1 MTLPGT
7 KTGTTPGKK
16 GPVIAVVGPS
26 GVGKDS
32 LMLALAEADPGLHVM
47 QRVVT
52 RAPEAGGEDY
62 HAVTETGFADLVAA
76 EQFALHWSAHGLRYG
91 IPRQIEDLRSNGQG
105 VLVNLSRSVLLQA
118 QQVFGALVV
127 LSVTATPA
135 VLAERL
141 TRRGREDSAEV
152 QRRLARARQPLPAG
166 LRRLHQIDNSGDLQ
180 QAVAAARAVIYSA
193 PAASCDPVRA

>member
-1 MTLPGT
+1 MTET
-7 KTGTTPGKK
+7 SAK

-32 LMLALAEADPGLHVM
+32 LMEALAAGDQNLCLM
-47 QRVVT
+47 RRVVT

-62 HAVTETGFADLVAA
+62 DAVSEGAFSKLV
-76 EQFALHWSAHGLRYG
+76 EEGHFALHWSAHGLHYG
-91 IPRQIEDLRSNGQG
+91 IPHQINALRAEGRG
-105 VLVNLSRSVLLQA
+105 VLVNLSRAVLLQA
-118 QQVFGALVV
+118 QEIFGDVIV
-127 LSVTATPA
+127 LSVTARPE

-141 TRRGREDSAEV
+141 TQRGREDSAEV

-180 QAVAAARAVIYSA
+180 QAVAAARAAIYATAA
-193 PAASCDPVRA
+193 PERG

>member
-1 MTLPGT
+1 MTET
-7 KTGTTPGKK
+7 SAM

-32 LMLALAEADPGLHVM
+32 LMEALAAGDQNLCLM
-47 QRVVT
+47 RRVVT

-62 HAVTETGFADLVAA
+62 DAVSESAFSKLV
-76 EQFALHWSAHGLRYG
+76 EDGHFALHWPAHGLHYG
-91 IPRQIEDLRSNGQG
+91 IPHHINALRAAGRG
-105 VLVNLSRSVLLQA
+105 VLVNLSRAVLLQA
-118 QQVFGALVV
+118 QEVFGDFIV
-127 LSVTATPA
+127 LSVTARPE

-141 TRRGREDSAEV
+141 TQRGREDSAEV

-180 QAVAAARAVIYSA
+180 QAVAAARAAIYSTA
-193 PAASCDPVRA
+193 VPERA

>member
-1 MTLPGT
+1 MTFA
-7 KTGTTPGKK
+7 GKKASGADTK

-32 LMLALAEADPGLHVM
+32 LMLALAEADPSLHVM

-52 RAPEAGGEDY
+52 RAAEAGGEDY
-62 HAVTETGFADLVAA
+62 HAVTEAGFADLVAA

-91 IPRQIEDLRSNGQG
+91 IPRKIEDLRGNGQG

-127 LSVTATPA
+127 LSVTASPS

-141 TRRGREDSAEV
+141 TKRGREDSAEV
-152 QRRLARARQPLPAG
+152 QLRLARAQQPLPAG
-166 LRRLHQIDNSGDLQ
+166 LMRLHQIDNSGDLQ

-193 PAASCDPVRA
+193 AAPSCGPARA

>member
-1 MTLPGT
+1 MTRQHS
-7 KTGTTPGKK
+7 K

-32 LMLALAEADPGLHVM
+32 LMEALAKHDSRLCLM
-47 QRVVT
+47 RRVVT

-62 HAVTETGFADLVAA
+62 DAVAEEEFRKLAA
-76 EQFALHWSAHGLRYG
+76 EGHFALHWPAHGLNYG
-91 IPRQIEDLRSNGQG
+91 IPRAIEQLRQNGQG
-105 VLVNLSRSVLLQA
+105 VLVNLSRAVLLQA
-118 QQVFGALVV
+118 QEAFGDLIV
-127 LSVTATPA
+127 LSVNTRPE

-141 TRRGREDSAEV
+141 TKRGREGSAEI

-180 QAVAAARAVIYSA
+180 KAVAAARTVIY
-193 PAASCDPVRA
+193 PAATPERA